1 MADEVQLDALQPEN
15 PAVADVGTAA
25 AQDTVAAPE
34 KTVTISE
41 ERLNDL
47 IRAAVVAATAQQ
59 EEPEPSDSDDSPD
72 QLDDTT
78 PKLPEIS
85 SALAS
90 SIVKRL
96 KEPMEAALLESKREQ
111 FGVPSNLH
119 SSLRETRVNKEVWS
133 SMTIPSKKNDSK

>member
-15 PAVADVGTAA
+15 PAADVGTAA
-25 AQDTVAAPE
+25 AQETVSSE

-72 QLDDTT
+72 QLDDTK

-96 KEPMEAALLESKREQ
+96 KEPMEAALLETKRERYV
-111 FGVPSNLH
+111 GVPSNH
-119 SSLRETRVNKEVWS
+119 HTSLRETRVNKEVWS

>member
-15 PAVADVGTAA
+15 PAADVGTAA
-25 AQDTVAAPE
+25 AQETVSSE

-47 IRAAVVAATAQQ
+47 IRAAVVAATSQQ

-96 KEPMEAALLESKREQ
+96 KEPMEAALLETKRERYV
-111 FGVPSNLH
+111 GEIGRAHV
-119 SSLRETRVNKEVWS
+119 
-133 SMTIPSKKNDSK
+133 